1 MTSLAPGGA
10 SAATQPDPQQ
20 PPRKTSSGRPAGRT
34 PLGQV
39 LFWLML
45 AVLTVIFLAPL
56 VWMLSTSF
64 KTHEAATR
72 LPLSWL
78 PHPWD
83 LGAYRTL
90 FGSGSANPVL
100 RWFVNSLFAAAANSL
115 LIVAVD
121 AAAAYALAR
130 LDFPGKKIIFAS
142 VITTIFLPAFVFL
155 IPNFLI
161 VSKLGWLDSLWA
173 IIVPSAGGAFGVFFL
188 RQFFSTLPKELEEA
202 AIIDGANQWRI
213 FTRVILPLSKPAL
226 STLAVLSFLTNWND
240 FLWPVYVLFSPNNLT
255 LPAGLAKLQN
265 AATVD
270 YPIIMA
276 GAVVA
281 SVPVIL
287 IFIIAQ
293 RQVIES
299 VSRSGLKG

>member
-10 SAATQPDPQQ
+10 TAATSPDPQE
-20 PPRKTSSGRPAGRT
+20 PARNAHPGRPAAKT
-34 PLGQV
+34 PLGQF

-45 AVLTVIFLAPL
+45 AVLTIIFLAPL
-56 VWMLSTSF
+56 VWMISTSF
-64 KTHEAATR
+64 KTSEASTS
-72 LPLSWL
+72 LELSWI
-78 PHPWD
+78 PRPWD
-83 LGAYRTL
+83 VSAYQTL
-90 FGSGSANPVL
+90 FSAGSANPVL
-100 RWFVNSLFAAAANSL
+100 RWFFNSLFAAAANAV

-130 LDFPGKKIIFAS
+130 MDFPGKKLIFTS

-202 AIIDGANQWRI
+202 AIIDGANQWKI
-213 FTRVILPLSKPAL
+213 FTKVILPLSRPAL

-255 LPAGLAKLQN
+255 LPSGLAKLQN

>member
-1 MTSLAPGGA
+1 MTAVAAGG
-10 SAATQPDPQQ
+10 S
-20 PPRKTSSGRPAGRT
+20 RRPVGGNGARAVRRT
-34 PLGQV
+34 G
-39 LFWLML
+39 FWILIGIL
-45 AVLTVIFLAPL
+45 SVIFIAPL
-56 VWMLSTSF
+56 LWMLVNSF
-64 KTHEAATR
+64 KTPNAATN
-72 LPLSWL
+72 PNGSWI
-78 PHPWD
+78 PKPFD
-83 LGAYRTL
+83 TSSYRTL
-90 FGSGSANPVL
+90 FRSGSTPVL
-100 RWFVNSLFAAAANSL
+100 RWFVNSLVAGLANTALILVVDSL
-115 LIVAVD
+115 
-121 AAAAYALAR
+121 AAYALAR
-130 LDFPGKKIIFAS
+130 MEFFGRRFIFGT
-142 VITTIFLPAFVFL
+142 VVGTIFLPSFMFL
-155 IPNFLI
+155 VPNFLI

-255 LPAGLAKLQN
+255 LPSGLAKLQN
-265 AATVD
+265 AAAVD

-287 IFIIAQ
+287 IFLIAQ